1 MPELPEVETVRAGLA
16 DHSLG
21 RPVRAVRVVD
31 ARSLR
36 RHLPGPAHFE
46 VALTGRALRGAYRRG
61 KYLWLTLS
69 EAGGTLADEA
79 LVVHL
84 GMSGQLLVRD
94 EPGGDSGNELGARAA
109 FDEQPRHLRVALEL
123 GPAGNSESVASAN
136 RASAGQRLLFVDQR
150 IFGGM
155 FLSPLVPDVPAAV
168 VANEVAPGEA
178 ALVEIAPDEIG
189 QSEVPERFL
198 VPEAVKHIA
207 RDPLDEFFDPAAVR
221 RKFLRTSSGI
231 KKVLLDQSVISGVG
245 NIYADEA
252 LWRARLHYAKPARTL
267 SAAQTREL
275 LEAVTQVLRESL
287 AAGGTSFDAL
297 YVNVLGESG
306 YFERSLNAYGRAGE
320 PCHRCAEAG
329 RTSLIVREPF
339 QNRSSYRCPHC
350 QRAPRARKGSR

>member
-16 DHSLG
+16 EHSVG
-21 RPVRAVRVVD
+21 RPVRAVRVLD

-36 RHLPGPAHFE
+36 RHLPGPADFE
-46 VALTGRALRGAYRRG
+46 AALTGRALRGTYRRG

-69 EAGGTLADEA
+69 EADGTLADEA

-94 EPGGDSGNELGARAA
+94 EPGGDVDSEPGNDSGNDSEARAA

-123 GPAGNSESVASAN
+123 GPAGATGDAGATGGAAST
-136 RASAGQRLLFVDQR
+136 GQRLLFVDQR

-168 VANEVAPGEA
+168 VANEVAPGE
-178 ALVEIAPDEIG
+178 LG

-267 SAAQTREL
+267 TAAQTREL

-350 QRAPRARKGSR
+350 QRAPRAR

>member
-21 RPVRAVRVVD
+21 RPVQAVRVVD

-46 VALTGRALRGAYRRG
+46 AALTGRALRGAYRRG

-69 EAGGTLADEA
+69 EADGTLADEA

-94 EPGGDSGNELGARAA
+94 EPGGVSGSDSEARAA

-123 GPAGNSESVASAN
+123 GPAGATGSMVSAN
-136 RASAGQRLLFVDQR
+136 RASTGQRLLFVDQR

-155 FLSPLVPDVPAAV
+155 FLSPLVPDVPAT
-168 VANEVAPGEA
+168 VATNEAAPGES
-178 ALVEIAPDEIG
+178 APEGGTDF
-189 QSEVPERFL
+189 SAVPERFL

-350 QRAPRARKGSR
+350 QRAPRSR

>member
-16 DHSLG
+16 EHSVG
-21 RPVRAVRVVD
+21 RPVRAVRVLD

-36 RHLPGPAHFE
+36 RHLPGPADFE
-46 VALTGRALRGAYRRG
+46 AALTGRALRGTYRRG

-69 EAGGTLADEA
+69 EPDGTLADEA

-94 EPGGDSGNELGARAA
+94 EPGGESDSNSGSDSGNETEARAA

-123 GPAGNSESVASAN
+123 GPVGTASSEAG
-136 RASAGQRLLFVDQR
+136 AGQRLLFVDQR

-168 VANEVAPGEA
+168 AVNEVASG
-178 ALVEIAPDEIG
+178 
-189 QSEVPERFL
+189 EVPERFL

-267 SAAQTREL
+267 SVAQTRDL
-275 LEAVTQVLRESL
+275 LDAVTQVLRESL

-350 QRAPRARKGSR
+350 QRAPRAR